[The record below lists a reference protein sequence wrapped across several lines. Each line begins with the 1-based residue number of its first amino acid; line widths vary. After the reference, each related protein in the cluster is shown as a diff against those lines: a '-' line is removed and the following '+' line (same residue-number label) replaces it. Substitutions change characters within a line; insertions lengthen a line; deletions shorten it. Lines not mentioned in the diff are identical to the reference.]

1 MRWSPWLCEIGGVED
16 DLSSEWADGMLVG
29 AVGIF
34 VLLAEMFEYDWER
47 PYIVR
52 KANKRFRKSCDS
64 ERPWYLAILAK
75 PRLLAVSKAI

>member
-34 VLLAEMFEYDWER
+34 VLLVEMFEYDWER
-47 PYIVR
+47 PVRCCGIWGVSMRRFFPSHGFLCSKLISDCFGIV
-52 KANKRFRKSCDS
+52 
-64 ERPWYLAILAK
+64 
-75 PRLLAVSKAI
+75 LL

>member
-1 MRWSPWLCEIGGVED
+1 MED
-16 DLSSEWADGMLVG
+16 DFNPVWADGVLVG
-29 AVGIF
+29 AIRIF
-34 VLLAEMFEYDWER
+34 VLLAEMLEYDWER